1 MDSVISLNNVGKSY
15 DIGDYELHVLRDISV
30 SIKKGEFVA
39 IKGPSGAGK
48 STWMNLI
55 GSLDLPTEGSIIL
68 DGHDLS
74 TLSEEELAVLR
85 SDKIGFVFQ
94 NFNLIPSLTAF
105 ENVSMP
111 LIFQDV
117 EKEDRNKLASTL
129 LEKVGLKD
137 RMHHKP
143 SEMSGGEKQ
152 RVAIARALVNDPDI
166 ILADEPTGNLDS
178 KTGKEIIELLMDL
191 NKKGKTLIII
201 THDDK
206 IAKLAERVINLKD
219 GEIIR

>member
-15 DIGDYELHVLRDISV
+15 GIGDYELHVLRDISIN
-30 SIKKGEFVA
+30 IKKGEFVA

-55 GSLDLPTEGSIIL
+55 GSLDLPTEGNIIL

-111 LIFQDV
+111 LIFQEV
-117 EKEDRNKLASTL
+117 EREDRDEIANNL

-137 RMHHKP
+137 RINHKP
-143 SEMSGGEKQ
+143 SELSGGEKQ

-178 KTGKEIIELLMDL
+178 KTGKEIIKLLMDL

-219 GEIIR
+219 GEIIK

>member
-15 DIGDYELHVLRDISV
+15 GIGDYELHVLRDISV

-55 GSLDLPTEGSIIL
+55 GSLDLPTEGNIIL

-111 LIFQDV
+111 LIFQDI
-117 EKEDRNKLASTL
+117 EKKNREEIARNL
-129 LEKVGLKD
+129 LEKVGLKE
-137 RMHHKP
+137 RIHHKP

-152 RVAIARALVNDPDI
+152 RVAIARALVNNPDI

-178 KTGKEIIELLMDL
+178 KTGKEIIELLMGL